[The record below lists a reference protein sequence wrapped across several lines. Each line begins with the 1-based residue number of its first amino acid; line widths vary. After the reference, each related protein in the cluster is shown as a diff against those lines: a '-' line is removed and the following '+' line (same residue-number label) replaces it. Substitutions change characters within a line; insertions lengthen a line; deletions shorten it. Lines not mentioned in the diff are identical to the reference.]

1 MTTLVDFFS
10 LKDAQRE
17 AALARGVDVAV
28 LAGAGSG
35 KTRTLA
41 ARFITLLGELRRPR
55 ALAAITF
62 TEKAARE
69 MRNRIRAEI
78 VAWRDGPC
86 PPVERAL
93 WADLEAEIDTARI
106 GTIHGLCAAI
116 LRAHPAEAEIDPRFS
131 VLEEGDALRLRLEVA
146 DRAAQW
152 ASDRAEL
159 APLFDA
165 FGPSGLADVLS
176 DLLAD
181 RLTAESVL
189 TRPDVATA
197 WQTNAAAQLRDFLV
211 DPAVSD
217 ACAELRAL
225 AESGRLVADAGDKLA
240 GQVRQ
245 LLQALGPAEA
255 ALAAKTLWPAL
266 IGLFAVRRAC
276 VGGAGLKTSRAKSAV
291 RTIKEAY
298 DRSLAPWLGGA
309 KEADPPPD
317 RGSDDAVSALL
328 PLLAIAFTHA
338 ADGYRAEK
346 DARQALDFDDL
357 EDKALALLRI
367 GVIRARWQ
375 AQIEALLVD
384 EFQDTNARQRE
395 IVESLAGT
403 YDGRRGRL
411 FVVGDAKQSIY
422 RFRGADVRVFRAM
435 DRAIGARGGHSLA
448 LDRTYRAHP
457 ALVAGINDLGAA
469 VLDGVP
475 VGDSRVPFAPLQAG
489 RAPVARVAGPYIRF
503 VAGQGETSADGR
515 AVAASALAR
524 ELIGLNAQG
533 IRWDEMALLFRAS
546 TGFPVYEGA
555 FEAAGIPF
563 VTVAGRGFY
572 DRPEIRDVLNVLT
585 AVADPWDDL
594 ALAGALRSPMFG
606 LSDAA
611 LYTLRWSGEGE
622 PRALWVALQQ
632 VPSALGTN
640 MAGLARRAST
650 VLSGLQGAVDRVPV
664 AELLKRLLDETF
676 YLATLTGVA
685 GGSRLRRN
693 LDKLL
698 AEAHRS
704 GWTRLSDFLETVQ
717 TWRDVGVREGEAP
730 SDAGGAVCLLTVH
743 KAKGLEF
750 PVVVLADAGYSAR
763 HSGGPL
769 LMDPQIGSA
778 LAPPRLET
786 PSLAYRL
793 ALRETARHEQAE
805 EARLLY
811 VAATRAQEMLIVSGH
826 VAKRGGETWL
836 TRLGGSA
843 GVNLQA
849 LAGEPG
855 ILRTAT
861 LPCGETITAV
871 VEATV
876 SIATAPAPERIAGP
890 VEFEDGAGSLFGPIT
905 PPSGAPA
912 EDPSD
917 GDLRSHRA
925 TRRLAQL
932 DGLVVGRLVH
942 QALRR
947 WRFPGDAGF
956 ENLMVAAARVE
967 RLIDTEQA
975 GPHVTRAGLL
985 LERLRA
991 DPGWVEL
998 NTAQRDGRL
1007 HHEVPYFLPGLGA
1020 GAIDL
1025 LYQDVSGGWGIV
1037 DFKTDVILEGESPED
1052 QVRSGYHA
1060 QLRRYIDAVRILLN
1074 VVPTARLC
1082 WLDHHGNVIWETV
1095 GA

>member
-730 SDAGGAVCLLTVH
+730 SDAGGAVRLLTVH
-743 KAKGLEF
+743 KAKGLEWDRVYLVSVNNYDY
-750 PVVVLADAGYSAR
+750 PSADPFDSF
-763 HSGGPL
+763 
-769 LMDPQIGSA
+769 IGEKWFIRDSLNLESEA
-778 LAPPRLET
+778 LAQLDALAGDQNYTEGEATQRARVEYAAERL
-786 PSLAYRL
+786 
-793 ALRETARHEQAE
+793 
-805 EARLLY
+805 RLLY
-811 VAATRAQEMLIVSGH
+811 VGITRAKRELIVTWNTGR
-826 VAKRGGETWL
+826 RGEQVGRCE
-836 TRLGGSA
+836 SA
-843 GVNLQA
+843 GISRRARHPSNGDVAVWRNDHGRRGSDGEHRNGPRARAHRRAGRVRGRGRVSVRADHPPFWRASGRPIGRRFA
-849 LAGEPG
+849 LAP
-855 ILRTAT
+855 RH
-861 LPCGETITAV
+861 
-871 VEATV
+871 
-876 SIATAPAPERIAGP
+876 
-890 VEFEDGAGSLFGPIT
+890 
-905 PPSGAPA
+905 PPSGTARWPRRRAPG
-912 EDPSD
+912 SS
-917 GDLRSHRA
+917 G
-925 TRRLAQL
+925 
-932 DGLVVGRLVH
+932 
-942 QALRR
+942 
-947 WRFPGDAGF
+947 
-956 ENLMVAAARVE
+956 AAA
-967 RLIDTEQA
+967 LA
-975 GPHVTRAGLL
+975 FPWGC
-985 LERLRA
+985 RLRK
-991 DPGWVEL
+991 P
-998 NTAQRDGRL
+998 DGRRG
-1007 HHEVPYFLPGLGA
+1007 P
-1020 GAIDL
+1020 
-1025 LYQDVSGGWGIV
+1025 
-1037 DFKTDVILEGESPED
+1037 
-1052 QVRSGYHA
+1052 R
-1060 QLRRYIDAVRILLN
+1060 
-1074 VVPTARLC
+1074 
-1082 WLDHHGNVIWETV
+1082 
-1095 GA
+1095 